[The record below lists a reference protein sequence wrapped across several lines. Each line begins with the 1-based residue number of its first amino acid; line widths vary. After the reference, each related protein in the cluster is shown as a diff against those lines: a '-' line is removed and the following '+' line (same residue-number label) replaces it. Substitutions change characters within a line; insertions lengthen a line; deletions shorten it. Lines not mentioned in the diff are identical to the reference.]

1 MFNPNIIPDRYIHND
16 RESILYYEMLEQQK
30 SQLTRKFT
38 KKIIKYL
45 FN

>member
-1 MFNPNIIPDRYIHND
+1 MFNPNVVPDRYIHND
-16 RESILYYEMLEQQK
+16 KESILYYEMLEQQK